1 MTTKREG
8 WVSIEQAAM
17 IMSTTPAELRRLSQR
32 RHLPAIDAGQVPF
45 VLTLQAYVRYLRD
58 PIDTQRELGD
68 RLGISEAMVR
78 KLIGDGFIPRA
89 PGGGVPHFDG
99 LAGYIKFQLAS
110 RRRSSEAVAEVGLR
124 AARQREIEVRI
135 AEREHRLIET
145 DEAMAIIEEIV
156 DTYRAEFVELPTRV
170 TRDIPLRQK
179 VEAEVDASL
188 TRVSKLF
195 RRREAQVRTAG
206 SVSD

>member
-1 MTTKREG
+1 MAWNPTA
-8 WVSIEQAAM
+8 VDI
-17 IMSTTPAELRRLSQR
+17 
-32 RHLPAIDAGQVPF
+32 
-45 VLTLQAYVRYLRD
+45 
-58 PIDTQRELGD
+58 
-68 RLGISEAMVR
+68 
-78 KLIGDGFIPRA
+78 
-89 PGGGVPHFDG
+89 
-99 LAGYIKFQLAS
+99 AGYIKFQLAS

-145 DEAMAIIEEIV
+145 EEAMAIVEEIV
-156 DTYRAEFVELPTRV
+156 DTYQAEFGGLPARV

-195 RRREAQVRTAG
+195 RRREAQIRATG
-206 SVSD
+206 SISD